1 MAQRKFIQI
10 YSFGSGVDFTPVV
23 ASLQAYILLQI
34 KLIHRP
40 LFQHDSA
47 HCRAVSLFHF
57 YESVKN
63 TWDLSKIRGIIRGIM
78 QLNFDK
84 RAMR

>member
-10 YSFGSGVDFTPVV
+10 YSFGSEVDFTPVV
-23 ASLQAYILLQI
+23 ASLQAYILLKI
-34 KLIHRP
+34 KLIHSP

-47 HCRAVSLFHF
+47 HCRTVSLFHF

-63 TWDLSKIRGIIRGIM
+63 TWDHLHAIKLR
-78 QLNFDK
+78 
-84 RAMR
+84 

>member
-23 ASLQAYILLQI
+23 ASLQAYILLKI

-40 LFQHDSA
+40 LYF
-47 HCRAVSLFHF
+47 
-57 YESVKN
+57 SVTARIAEPSHYFIFMN
-63 TWDLSKIRGIIRGIM
+63 LSKIRGIICM